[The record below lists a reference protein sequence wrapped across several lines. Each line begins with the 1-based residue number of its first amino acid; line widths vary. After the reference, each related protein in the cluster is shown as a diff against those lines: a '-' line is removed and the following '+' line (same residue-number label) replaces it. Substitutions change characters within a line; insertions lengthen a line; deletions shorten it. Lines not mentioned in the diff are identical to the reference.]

1 MATAANSPP
10 SLLQHAAP
18 GARDARATG
27 LDSESHRDPS
37 GLLEPRYAR
46 QSSLPQPA
54 LPWSRAE
61 LAGRLV
67 ELSTWGDA
75 AALTLAFELI
85 AEAQQQ
91 GEPAVWI
98 AATPSTFY
106 PPDAARS
113 GIDLDALPVVRVA
126 DAHSAARAADKLVRS
141 GAFGLVVIDVGGTA
155 SVPAPLQ
162 TRLLGLAAK
171 HDTAVV
177 FLTEKQADAASLGS
191 LVSLRAQACRRRTAE
206 DRFSCEAR
214 IIKDKRRGPGWSHSE
229 IRHGP
234 AGLR

>member
-1 MATAANSPP
+1 
-10 SLLQHAAP
+10 
-18 GARDARATG
+18 
-27 LDSESHRDPS
+27 
-37 GLLEPRYAR
+37 
-46 QSSLPQPA
+46 
-54 LPWSRAE
+54 LPWSPGE

-67 ELSTWGDA
+67 ELSAWGDT

-85 AEAQQQ
+85 AEAQHQ
-91 GEPAVWI
+91 GEPAAWI
-98 AATPSTFY
+98 TATPSTFY

-126 DAHSAARAADKLVRS
+126 DAQSAARAADKLARS
-141 GAFGLVVIDVGGTA
+141 GAFGLLVLDVHNGT
-155 SVPAPLQ
+155 VPAPLQ

-177 FLTEKQADAASLGS
+177 FLTEKQSDAPSLGS
-191 LVSLRAQACRRRTAE
+191 LVSLRAQASRRRTSE
-206 DRFSCEAR
+206 DKFSCEAR
-214 IIKDKRRGPGWSHSE
+214 IVKDKRRGPGWSHSE